1 MGTSV
6 PGSTPNTSTTQTGGT
21 APAPNPTPAS
31 NPSGT
36 EVVETNT
43 GVPDAS
49 GGRTTPPDL
58 AGSTTVSRPDP
69 YATGMASTGEPN
81 SPQPV
86 AGTNDQPIAGQE
98 AVAQPGTGTTPA
110 ATDPEIAEVHSAQA
124 APGENATT
132 HMLVRNADIDLLR
145 RLWSDMERG
154 IDGAKDRLREAL
166 GRVFG

>member
-6 PGSTPNTSTTQTGGT
+6 PGSTPNTSTTETGGT
-21 APAPNPTPAS
+21 PPAPNPTPAS
-31 NPSGT
+31 NPTGT

-43 GVPDAS
+43 GAPDAS
-49 GGRTTPPDL
+49 GGGTTPPGL
-58 AGSTTVSRPDP
+58 AGLTTVSQPDP

-86 AGTNDQPIAGQE
+86 AGTDDQPIPGQP
-98 AVAQPGTGTTPA
+98 AVAQPGTGTIPA
-110 ATDPEIAEVHSAQA
+110 ATDTEIAEVHSAQA
-124 APGENATT
+124 APGEHATT
-132 HMLVRNADIDLLR
+132 HMLVRNNDINLLR

-154 IDGAKDRLREAL
+154 IEGSKDRLREAL